1 MENCESFPLAHWV
14 LALGIEANL
23 GNFFAV
29 SVIPSLYAHGETV
42 VWYGQSKENDSWRCL
57 ADCFRQDVFGVGT
70 DSALWH
76 TVSVI

>member
-1 MENCESFPLAHWV
+1 MENCESFPLVHWV
-14 LALGIEANL
+14 LALEIEANL

-29 SVIPSLYAHGETV
+29 SVIPSLYAREETV
-42 VWYGQSKENDSWRCL
+42 VWYGKSKENDSWRCL
-57 ADCFRQDVFGVGT
+57 ADCFRLDVFGVGT